1 MKKFKYSLENVLQIK
16 KLTEEECRMALGIA
30 ISRLNEIENKI
41 KETAVKH
48 HHAASELLKDPSKM
62 IIWNNFITRLEQET
76 EKLLEQAAQAEIVV
90 EEKRSLYMEAFKD
103 FKALEKLKEKKAKE
117 YKKEADKYES
127 DEVDEIYAMRQFAGN
142 VR

>member
-16 KLTEEECRMALGIA
+16 KFREEECRMILGIA
-30 ISRLNEIENKI
+30 ISELNAIENKI

-48 HHAASELLKDPSKM
+48 HHAASERLKDPSKM
-62 IIWNNFITRLEQET
+62 IIWSNFITRLEQET

-90 EEKRSLYMEAFKD
+90 EEKRALYTEAFKD

-117 YKKEADKYES
+117 YKKEAEKEES
-127 DEVDEIYAMRQFAGN
+127 AEVDEIYAMRQN
-142 VR
+142 R